1 MTQTY
6 FQTALKYVQTL
17 YEQKY
22 IAKEEKSIL
31 KMIIIHQD
39 VNDKLVDN
47 RDAITQVSQ
56 KLKTLRRIKRIHL
69 QTSNSLNQITEKSI
83 EIDS

>member
-6 FQTALKYVQTL
+6 FQNALKYVQTL

-31 KMIIIHQD
+31 KMIIMRQD
-39 VNDKLVDN
+39 VNDKLVDK

-56 KLKTLRRIKRIHL
+56 KLKTLRRIKRLHL
-69 QTSNSLNQITEKSI
+69 QTSSSLNQITEKSI